1 MTQTNNC
8 KQLYS
13 AEVLL
18 AGVFAADHRANVQ
31 TFTHNLPFLPV
42 LLRASGRKWS
52 KPGHEKVETGE
63 GNHVHG
69 ELAKVGVQLTGESK
83 ARGDSAHGGADE
95 VVQVTVG
102 GRGELEGSEAD
113 VVEGSLSMPNCS

>member
-1 MTQTNNC
+1 MTTRPVRLEAVTQTNNC

-52 KPGHEKVETGE
+52 KPGHEEVETGE
-63 GNHVHG
+63 GNHVDG
-69 ELAKVGVQLTGESK
+69 QLPQVSVQLTC
-83 ARGDSAHGGADE
+83 
-95 VVQVTVG
+95 Q
-102 GRGELEGSEAD
+102 
-113 VVEGSLSMPNCS
+113 

>member
-1 MTQTNNC
+1 MTTRPVRLEAVTQTNNC

-18 AGVFAADHRANVQ
+18 AGVSAANVQ

-52 KPGHEKVETGE
+52 KPGHEKVESGE
-63 GNHVHG
+63 WDHIDCQLPEVSI
-69 ELAKVGVQLTGESK
+69 QLTRE
-83 ARGDSAHGGADE
+83 
-95 VVQVTVG
+95 
-102 GRGELEGSEAD
+102 SEASCHTLKEIKMVNFD
-113 VVEGSLSMPNCS
+113 